1 MKYIFGLGMPRTGT
15 NSLGS
20 ALHMMNI
27 NGECKC
33 ILNDFHNKRE
43 KDNNNKD
50 YKYIIY
56 NDSYNEL
63 DMLLDK
69 DKIYDNKYILT
80 IRDNLDWKKS
90 IKKFNKD
97 IVKDLLEITMDNYI
111 ELIKEMFVEKGCID
125 NLLII
130 NMFED
135 SEGTNSSKLW
145 EKLYKFLDLPLDM
158 DIIDDEFPKID
169 LNK

>member
-1 MKYIFGLGMPRTGT
+1 MKYIFGLGLPRTGT

-20 ALHMMNI
+20 ALHLLGI

-43 KDNNNKD
+43 KDDNSKE

-56 NDSYNEL
+56 NDAYQEL
-63 DMLLDK
+63 DVLLSD
-69 DKIYDNKYILT
+69 DKIHNNIYILT
-80 IRDNLDWKKS
+80 IRDNDDWKKS
-90 IKKFNKD
+90 ISNFDKD
-97 IVKDLLEITMDNYI
+97 IVNELLEINMDDYI
-111 ELIKEMFVEKGCID
+111 MKIKSIFEEKGCIE

-130 NMFED
+130 NIFND
-135 SEGTNSSKLW
+135 DDILLW
-145 EKLYKFLDLPLDM
+145 NNLKNYTGLDISD
-158 DIIDDEFPKID
+158 DIMEEEFPKIN

>member
-1 MKYIFGLGMPRTGT
+1 MKYIFGLGLPRTGT

-20 ALHMMNI
+20 ALHLLGI

-43 KDNNNKD
+43 KDDNSKE

-56 NDSYNEL
+56 NDAYQEL
-63 DMLLDK
+63 DVLLSD
-69 DKIYDNKYILT
+69 DKIHNNIYILT
-80 IRDNLDWKKS
+80 VRDNDDWKKS
-90 IKKFNKD
+90 ISSFDKE
-97 IVKDLLEITMDNYI
+97 IVNELLEINMDDYI
-111 ELIKEMFVEKGCID
+111 MKIKSIFEEKGCID

-130 NMFED
+130 NIFND
-135 SEGTNSSKLW
+135 DDILLW
-145 EKLYKFLDLPLDM
+145 NNLKNYTGLVISD
-158 DIIDDEFPKID
+158 DIMEEEFPKIN

>member
-1 MKYIFGLGMPRTGT
+1 MKYIFGLGLPRTCT

-20 ALHMMNI
+20 ALHILGI

-43 KDNNNKD
+43 KKENNTK

-56 NDSYNEL
+56 NDAYQDIE
-63 DMLLDK
+63 MLLNN

-80 IRDNLDWKKS
+80 IRNNDDWKKS
-90 IKKFNKD
+90 IKKFDKEEVVNE
-97 IVKDLLEITMDNYI
+97 LLNLNMNEYI
-111 ELIKEMFVEKGCID
+111 EKIKQIFIQKNCLE

-130 NMFED
+130 NIFED
-135 SEGTNSSKLW
+135 KDKELW
-145 EKLYKFLDLPLDM
+145 KKLYIFLNFEQEE
-158 DIIDDEFPKID
+158 DILESEFPKIN
-169 LNK
+169 LNQ

>member
-1 MKYIFGLGMPRTGT
+1 MKYIFGLGLPRTGT

-20 ALHMMNI
+20 ALHLLGI

-43 KDNNNKD
+43 KDDNSKE

-56 NDSYNEL
+56 NDAYQEL
-63 DMLLDK
+63 DVLLSD
-69 DKIYDNKYILT
+69 DKIHNNIYILT
-80 IRDNLDWKKS
+80 VRDNDDWKKS
-90 IKKFNKD
+90 ISNFDKD
-97 IVKDLLEITMDNYI
+97 IVNELLEINMDDYI
-111 ELIKEMFVEKGCID
+111 MKIKSIFEEKGCID

-130 NMFED
+130 NIFND
-135 SEGTNSSKLW
+135 DDILLW
-145 EKLYKFLDLPLDM
+145 NNLKNYTGLVVSD
-158 DIIDDEFPKID
+158 DIMEEFPKIN